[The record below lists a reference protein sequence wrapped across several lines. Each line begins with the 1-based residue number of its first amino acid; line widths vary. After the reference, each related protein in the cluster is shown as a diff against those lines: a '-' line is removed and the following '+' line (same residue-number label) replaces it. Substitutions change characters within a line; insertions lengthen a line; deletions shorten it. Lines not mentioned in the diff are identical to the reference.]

1 VSAKIS
7 GLVWDLDLCQ
17 RDMLILLAITDH
29 ANHEG
34 AMWPSVALLVWKT
47 GYSKSTVLRTLNSLV
62 KRNILLRRTRPGKE
76 TIYLA
81 SFDAAPKKAPRQI
94 PEPKTKTSVTA
105 MTRVTA
111 MTPVSNVPVD
121 ETPTRVTHSAKPN
134 DEPSLKEEP
143 SPLQR
148 PVVFKA
154 YEDAFGMMLTPMLA
168 DELKLLSEEY
178 PEAWVVDAMRITAT
192 NGKRSLNY
200 SKSILRRW
208 QTEGHTTDKPALVVV
223 SVTDEQRA
231 AREKQLETERIE
243 HRIREGLA

>member
-81 SFDAAPKKAPRQI
+81 NFDAAPKKAPRQI
-94 PEPKTKTSVTA
+94 PEPKTKTSVTT

-111 MTPVSNVPVD
+111 MTPVSNAPVD
-121 ETPTRVTHSAKPN
+121 ATPTRVTLSAKPN

-178 PEAWVVDAMRITAT
+178 TEAWVVDAMRTTAT
-192 NGKRSLNY
+192 AGKRSLSY
-200 SKSILRRW
+200 AKGILRRW
-208 QTEGHTTDKPALVVV
+208 QVEGRTEKPALVVV

-231 AREKQLETERIE
+231 VREKQMEAERQAY
-243 HRIREGLA
+243 RIREGLA

>member
-81 SFDAAPKKAPRQI
+81 NFDAAPKKAPRQI

-121 ETPTRVTHSAKPN
+121 ATPTRVTPSAKVN

-154 YEDAFGMMLTPMLA
+154 YEDAFGMMLTAMIA

-178 PEAWVVDAMRITAT
+178 TEVWVVDAMRTTAT
-192 NGKRSLNY
+192 AGKRSLSY
-200 SKSILRRW
+200 AKGILRRW
-208 QTEGHTTDKPALVVV
+208 QTEGRTEKPALVVV

-231 AREKQLETERIE
+231 AREKQLEIERIE